1 MNYYLKNRQ
10 ETNCVLCNSIVLYFS
25 LHSLSV
31 IVIYYYYALLHHL
44 LLDCERNVDC
54 VFLLDR
60 SGSVGRT
67 NHNIA
72 LNFISNVISFFT
84 IGSNSSRIG
93 MAAYSSS
100 SAIQFDL
107 DDHTTSQALINGVSQ
122 VGFNGGST
130 NTPSALDHARLL
142 LNPANNRGA
151 RPNSFGIPKI
161 AILITGW

>member
-1 MNYYLKNRQ
+1 MP
-10 ETNCVLCNSIVLYFS
+10 YFIIF
-25 LHSLSV
+25 V
-31 IVIYYYYALLHHL
+31 ICIA

-67 NHNIA
+67 NHDIA

-100 SAIQFDL
+100 SAIEFDL
-107 DDHTTSQALINGVSQ
+107 NTHTTSQALVNAVSQ
-122 VGFNGGST
+122 VRFTDGST
-130 NTPSALDHARLL
+130 NTPSALDHARFLL
-142 LNPANNRGA
+142 DPANNRGA
-151 RPNSFGIPKI
+151 RSNSLGIPKI
-161 AILITGW
+161 AILITGRYVYAAT